1 MEPAYLPDTCQGRRR
16 KFGDVMANGGISF
29 GETADEW
36 LYTLAIFGGSA
47 FVIFM
52 IVIIVTAIAG
62 SV

>member
-1 MEPAYLPDTCQGRRR
+1 
-16 KFGDVMANGGISF
+16 MANGGISF

-36 LYTLAIFGGSA
+36 LYALAIFGGPA

-52 IVIIVTAIAG
+52 IVIIVMAIAG